1 MYSFSSVFVFCVLFF
16 LRRLQNAALIAALQE
31 PLPPLQLTEEAVV
44 EEFFV
49 FLDANPRL
57 RQAVVERLC
66 LHVPSTPETQPRP
79 KRHNDNPTPPLE
91 E

>member
-1 MYSFSSVFVFCVLFF
+1 MQQL
-16 LRRLQNAALIAALQE
+16 LLQNAALIAALKE

-44 EEFFV
+44 EEFIV
-49 FLDANPRL
+49 FLDAHPRL
-57 RQAVVERLC
+57 RQAVAERLC
-66 LHVPSTPETQPRP
+66 TPETQPRP